1 MKNEKIKNEKREMQM
16 SIRNNLG
23 YIRSSLGFTKTQF
36 RDELVEN
43 YFNVEYSGA
52 FPSIRSL
59 WKLADLLDVTVDEII
74 GREKFKET
82 SLKKIKKLGLKR
94 CYEYEKDAR

>member
-1 MKNEKIKNEKREMQM
+1 MKNEKIKDEKREMQM

-23 YIRSSLGFTKTQF
+23 YIRTSLGFTKSQF

-43 YFNVEYSGA
+43 YFNVEYAGA

-59 WKLADLLDVTVDEII
+59 WNLADLLDVSIDEII
-74 GREKFKET
+74 GRETFT
-82 SLKKIKKLGLKR
+82 QVSLKKIKKLGLKR